1 MEEEPKVAA
10 IEAKV
15 VEMEAKE
22 VAFQVEE
29 VVGMIM
35 VVVLWG
41 LKTFGQIVALD
52 FPVFV
57 QVESQKQ
64 VERELQQHF
73 HGNCWALHLVRLG
86 LKAN

>member
-1 MEEEPKVAA
+1 MAG

-29 VVGMIM
+29 VVDMTM

-41 LKTFGQIVALD
+41 EETFGQNVAEE
-52 FPVFV
+52 FPVSV

-64 VERELQQHF
+64 EEKELQQHY
-73 HGNCWALHLVRLG
+73 HGNY
-86 LKAN
+86 